1 MCYCEEKFES
11 QMNLR
16 ELIDFFLHNG
26 IDCDEEDWKCLNDV
40 LGDIEN
46 LENVSSFYLSRGELC
61 RENKIN

>member
-1 MCYCEEKFES
+1 
-11 QMNLR
+11 MNLR

-46 LENVSSFYLSRGELC
+46 LENVSSCLECVSRVCAIGC
-61 RENKIN
+61 SKKKTI